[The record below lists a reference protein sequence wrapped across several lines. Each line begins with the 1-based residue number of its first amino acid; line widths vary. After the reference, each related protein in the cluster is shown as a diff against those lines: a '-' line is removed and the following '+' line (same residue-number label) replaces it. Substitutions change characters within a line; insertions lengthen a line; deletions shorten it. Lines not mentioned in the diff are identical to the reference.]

1 MQVSTDNYVQTVK
14 TKMLLKS
21 C

>member
-21 C
+21 R